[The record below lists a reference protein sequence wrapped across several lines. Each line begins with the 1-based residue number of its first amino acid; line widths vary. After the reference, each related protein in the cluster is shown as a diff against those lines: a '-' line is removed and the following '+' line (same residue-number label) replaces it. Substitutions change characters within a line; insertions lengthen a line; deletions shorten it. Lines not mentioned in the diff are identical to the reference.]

1 MTSFF
6 IFLGGFLVGFLFAI
20 FLTSVDEPDK

>member
-6 IFLGGFLVGFLFAI
+6 IFIGGFLVGFLFAL
-20 FLTSVDEPDK
+20 FLTSTDEPNN